1 MYTQKCYK
9 IYEPMA
15 YKKNLCVIYSQDSD
29 IIINKTVYEPSA
41 QLCEFMGSKQNCL

>member
-1 MYTQKCYK
+1 MYTQKCYRTNG
-9 IYEPMA
+9 IQ
-15 YKKNLCVIYSQDSD
+15 KNFCVIYSQDSD